1 MVLRQINIIEVY
13 NVVKMRNYVIPN
25 GSNRK
30 NHKCMIK
37 LLFLSRF
44 TRPGNQPN
52 LCSIFLNLRLPISF
66 ILSFRMF

>member
-1 MVLRQINIIEVY
+1 MAVIE
-13 NVVKMRNYVIPN
+13 
-25 GSNRK
+25 K

-52 LCSIFLNLRLPISF
+52 LCSIFLTSGIT
-66 ILSFRMF
+66 